1 MDAVQHVYVY
11 MTFASYMKLLYLYK
25 INKAL
30 ATSFNAEQLFFCL
43 TN

>member
-11 MTFASYMKLLYLYK
+11 WTLASHMKLMYLHM

-30 ATSFNAEQLFFCL
+30 ATSFNAEQLL
-43 TN
+43 RK